1 MFLISPWESQ
11 TNFFCL
17 YFIFPFWHLSF
28 NQIFCMLSSPLT
40 SDLRHGKELWLAV
53 PITISSNPQCNFFFL
68 VLKSVTSTLCLHS
81 NLLAWQENSVCSSKC
96 HILSISLISHRNM
109 TTKSIFSSLL
119 CNHRYSIWSTIFP
132 KNFLQITKS
141 AEKKR

>member
-1 MFLISPWESQ
+1 MRVANKLLLSLFYFFLSDICPS
-11 TNFFCL
+11 
-17 YFIFPFWHLSF
+17 IK
-28 NQIFCMLSSPLT
+28 SSVCCPRHWLLT
-40 SDLRHGKELWLAV
+40 SGTAKNSGW
-53 PITISSNPQCNFFFL
+53 QCPSPSVAILSAIFFFL